1 MAYFLFIDESGQDHK
16 ASPYEV
22 LTGVAVE
29 DRDLWNLIIEIN
41 ELEERVFGIRY
52 NSVPNKR
59 EIKARKFLDTRTFKQ
74 AVKMP
79 PFEPSERTIFTK
91 LCLEKPESVNFKE
104 IAALAQ
110 SKLFYV
116 EELLKI
122 CLRFR
127 CKVFGSIVKNNYKN
141 VDTKNLLRKDYV
153 YLFER
158 FYYFLEDKQE
168 QNGIVVFDELDKTK
182 SHILIRQME
191 AYFKKTEKGKLRAN
205 LIIPEPFFVHSDL
218 TTGIKM
224 ADIIAYVI
232 SWALRFGDLDKPD
245 RKELVNFTDLI
256 KRMRYRTVR
265 DTDDSENQEI
275 WSIVAV
281 EIK

>member
-1 MAYFLFIDESGQDHK
+1 
-16 ASPYEV
+16 
-22 LTGVAVE
+22 
-29 DRDLWNLIIEIN
+29 
-41 ELEERVFGIRY
+41 
-52 NSVPNKR
+52 
-59 EIKARKFLDTRTFKQ
+59 
-74 AVKMP
+74 
-79 PFEPSERTIFTK
+79 
-91 LCLEKPESVNFKE
+91 
-104 IAALAQ
+104 
-110 SKLFYV
+110 
-116 EELLKI
+116 
-122 CLRFR
+122 
-127 CKVFGSIVKNNYKN
+127 
-141 VDTKNLLRKDYV
+141 
-153 YLFER
+153 
-158 FYYFLEDKQE
+158 
-168 QNGIVVFDELDKTK
+168 
-182 SHILIRQME
+182 ME